1 MNTVRG
7 WKFFTY
13 GGMSMR
19 EIGALAVGI
28 REMVDE
34 ALVGREVEQISYLT
48 EALKREGIPAILPL
62 DGLG

>member
-1 MNTVRG
+1 
-7 WKFFTY
+7 
-13 GGMSMR
+13 MR